1 LWVSIS
7 FCGRR
12 GIDARFQRRCR
23 LAAGGS
29 LVELLFD
36 RFQMLPF
43 RADLLLETLALLVGI
58 EFLLHFVQAI
68 QRNREF
74 LLQFIDAGG
83 ATRIVGGRLLSKGQR
98 QNQQG
103 YGNEQET
110 FPEPV
115 GTPLQMVLGWLM
127 HT

>member
-1 LWVSIS
+1 
-7 FCGRR
+7 
-12 GIDARFQRRCR
+12 
-23 LAAGGS
+23 
-29 LVELLFD
+29 
-36 RFQMLPF
+36 
-43 RADLLLETLALLVGI
+43 VGI
-58 EFLLHFVQAI
+58 AFLLHFVQAI

-83 ATRIVGGRLLSKGQR
+83 ATRVVGGRLLSNGRQR

-110 FPEPV
+110 VPEPV
-115 GTPLQMVLGWLM
+115 GTPLQMVLEWLM